1 MEADDLHMSIETH
14 RAAAP
19 RITAT
24 MLSTVLHAPS
34 AVVVLD
40 ESAGD
45 VRLQTC
51 LTRAQLDDPN
61 VIVLLDYAGATGYLR
76 DKGKPGEAAKAAT
89 LDARLALSA

>member
-1 MEADDLHMSIETH
+1 MSATLTT
-14 RAAAP
+14 P

-24 MLSTVLHAPS
+24 MLTTVLHAPS

-45 VRLQTC
+45 VRIQTC
-51 LTRAQLDDPN
+51 LTREQADDPN
-61 VIVLLDYAGATGYLR
+61 VVVLLDYAGAAGYLR
-76 DKGKPGEAAKAAT
+76 AKGKAGEAAKAAT